1 MKIQKDAVVS
11 VRVEIV
17 DEAGNGPPAQDLD
30 YLHGG
35 YGHLFPKVEE
45 ALSGLEP
52 GASTSVKLAPTEGF
66 GERDPALIM
75 RERRERLP
83 REVELGSVLHVKG
96 GNNGGTP
103 PAFRVTELSDTEA
116 TLDGNHPLAGRTVE
130 LRVEVLDV
138 RPATNDE
145 LEHGHAHGEDGEHSH

>member
-17 DEAGNGPPAQDLD
+17 DEAGNGPPAQDMD

-35 YGHLFPKVEE
+35 YGHLFPKVEA
-45 ALSGLEP
+45 ALAGLEP
-52 GASTSVKLAPTEGF
+52 GASTRVRLAPAEGF
-66 GERDPALIM
+66 GEHDPRLIM

-83 REVELGSVLHVKG
+83 REVEIGSVLRVQG
-96 GNNGGTP
+96 GNDGGTP
-103 PAFRVTELSDTEA
+103 PVFRVTELSDTEA
-116 TLDGNHPLAGRTVE
+116 TLDGNHPLAGQTVE
-130 LRVEVLDV
+130 LRVAVLDV

-145 LEHGHAHGEDGEHSH
+145 IEHGHAHGADDDHSH